1 MKKLVIAAAIV
12 AAGVGGVSYA
22 NHVATKEVRAEIDKQ
37 LALVSEQ
44 TGATFKYADL
54 SASVISNSVEISNM
68 EVISSEGDNVAS
80 IQSIEVT
87 GYETDKISP
96 HTTFDVK
103 SFQFNKDFVAKLP
116 ADTNTMLAS
125 ASYDLH
131 SSLDY
136 DEKSGDSDVV
146 VKLDAKDIVSFNMNM
161 GLANTQA
168 LMDAS
173 LAISKAQQAAGSE
186 PLTYEQE
193 LQQQTLIMQAMSKL
207 EPRSVNF
214 ELNNQGELKA
224 LLESELI
231 KQGMSVE
238 QMQMMVEQQLQQA
251 PVTDEIAEAISG
263 FVKGLNSFSVS
274 AKLPEGKTMMEV
286 NQQIMMLIGQP
297 EKLVEY
303 INLEVKGD

>member
-1 MKKLVIAAAIV
+1 MKKLVIVAAIV

-22 NHVATKEVRAEIDKQ
+22 NYVATQEVRAEVDKQ

-44 TGATFKYADL
+44 TGATFKYAGL
-54 SASVISNSVEISNM
+54 SASVISKSVEITNM
-68 EVISSEGDNVAS
+68 EVISPEGDNVAN

-87 GYETDKISP
+87 GYEPDKISP
-96 HTTFDVK
+96 HTSFDVK

-116 ADTNTMLAS
+116 ADTNPMLAS

-146 VKLDAKDIVSFNMNM
+146 VKLDAKDIVSFNMDM
-161 GLANTQA
+161 GLANSKA
-168 LMDAS
+168 LMEAS
-173 LAISKAQQAAGSE
+173 LEISKAQRAAGNE
-186 PLTYEQE
+186 PLSYEQQ

-207 EPRSVNF
+207 EPRSVNLV
-214 ELNNQGELKA
+214 LNNQGELKE
-224 LLESELI
+224 LLESELK

-251 PVTDEIAEAISG
+251 PVTDEIAQAIIG
-263 FVKGLNSFSVS
+263 FTKGLNSFSMS

-286 NQQIMMLIGQP
+286 NQQIMMLVGQP
-297 EKLVEY
+297 DELVKF